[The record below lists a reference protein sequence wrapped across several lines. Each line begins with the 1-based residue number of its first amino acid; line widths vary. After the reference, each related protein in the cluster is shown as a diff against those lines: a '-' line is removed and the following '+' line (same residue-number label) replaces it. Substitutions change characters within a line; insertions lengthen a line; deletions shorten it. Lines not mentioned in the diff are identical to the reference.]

1 MVRRQQTISKMTPG
15 LSHSNADGVTQG
27 NETQNLTGDAV
38 MVRFDQLEN
47 QGYDNLNTNI
57 IAARPKRQ
65 RQRTKVAPTLAKV
78 GYWGGFFVGCIA
90 AASSGVTGRAIAVPG
105 LLVGVVGAAVLG
117 LIGLA
122 IDCLA

>member
-1 MVRRQQTISKMTPG
+1 MTAR

-27 NETQNLTGDAV
+27 NETQNFTGDAV

-57 IAARPKRQ
+57 IVARPKPQ

-78 GYWGGFFVGCIA
+78 GYWGGFIVGCIV
-90 AASSGVTGRAIAVPG
+90 AASSGVTGRAVAVPG

-117 LIGLA
+117 VVGLV
-122 IDCLA
+122 IDSLA

>member
-1 MVRRQQTISKMTPG
+1 MTAG
-15 LSHSNADGVTQG
+15 LSHSNTDGVTQG
-27 NETQNLTGDAV
+27 NKTQNFSGDAV
-38 MVRFDQLEN
+38 MVRFDHLEN

-57 IAARPKRQ
+57 IAPRAKRR
-65 RQRTKVAPTLAKV
+65 RQRTKVAPILAKV